1 MNTSPHLLDEALGLM
16 PGISNG
22 GALSQGCIVLIEDS
36 VETSGAFILHYIV
49 KRALSLD
56 SSGIVLFLALAH
68 PFSHYER
75 ILRKLANNLSRLC
88 ELFPKMAE
96 LRQGARPVTEYFAE
110 WKGCNLSVH
119 REQKRFH
126 LFDILQLEFPCESKK
141 DSVEQGLVELYS
153 KIQSAVEVISSR
165 DHSRAHISILIDDL
179 SILEIAAH
187 GSMDHVLNFLHY
199 CVTLTSEQNCSL
211 VILNHEDIYPDIEGR
226 RLLSHL
232 VYLADF
238 IIKAEPLA
246 TGIAADVH
254 GQLTVLKKGTSNNGH
269 YSADKASNFHFQ
281 VKEHGVDLF
290 FPGSRC

>member
-1 MNTSPHLLDEALGLM
+1 MTLGRLPVDLFERGRALGPFGADLQLSIYGVPGSTIGLRDCVWSVAATEFHLRLKEHLTGGTYETVFLGLARVYNLYKRITKKENGERWLM
-16 PGISNG
+16 FSEKP
-22 GALSQGCIVLIEDS
+22 AQKQG
-36 VETSGAFILHYIV
+36 
-49 KRALSLD
+49 
-56 SSGIVLFLALAH
+56 
-68 PFSHYER
+68 
-75 ILRKLANNLSRLC
+75 
-88 ELFPKMAE
+88 
-96 LRQGARPVTEYFAE
+96 
-110 WKGCNLSVH
+110 
-119 REQKRFH
+119 EQKRFH
-126 LFDILQLEFPCESKK
+126 FFDILQMEFPCESKK
-141 DSVEQGLVELYS
+141 DSVEQGLVDLYS
-153 KIQSAVEVISSR
+153 KIQSVVEVISSR

-211 VILNHEDIYPDIEGR
+211 VLLNHEDIYSDIEGR

-281 VKEHGVDLF
+281 LKEHGVDLF
-290 FPGSRC
+290 FPGSRR

>member
-1 MNTSPHLLDEALGLM
+1 MLTMNTSPHLLDEALGLM

-36 VETSGAFILHYIV
+36 VETSGAFILHHIV

-56 SSGIVLFLALAH
+56 SSGIVLFLALSH

-75 ILRKLANNLSRLC
+75 ILRKL
-88 ELFPKMAE
+88 
-96 LRQGARPVTEYFAE
+96 
-110 WKGCNLSVH
+110 GCNLSVH
-119 REQKRFH
+119 RVQKRFH
-126 LFDILQLEFPCESKK
+126 FFDILQMEFPCESNK
-141 DSVEQGLVELYS
+141 DSVQHGLIELYS

-165 DHSRAHISILIDDL
+165 DHSRAHISIVIDDL
-179 SILEIAAH
+179 SILEIAAQ
-187 GSMDHVLNFLHY
+187 GSTDHVLNFLHY

-211 VILNHEDIYPDIEGR
+211 VFLNHEDIYPDAEGH

-232 VYLADF
+232 MYLADF

-254 GQLTVLKKGTSNNGH
+254 GQLTVLKKGASNNGH
-269 YSADKASNFHFQ
+269 YSADKANNFHFQ